1 MNKKELKQKLQHY
14 YEIDL
19 NNCKMS
25 HVNWIN
31 EITEAI
37 TNPKEY
43 LKQFNKEYKEY
54 LNNITQ

>member
-1 MNKKELKQKLQHY
+1 MTKEQLKQKLIHY

-43 LKQFNKEYKEY
+43 L
-54 LNNITQ
+54 NNITQ